1 MTSYLAE
8 DARLIRSE
16 LPDGVKPPG
25 DSDGLFVLYAVL
37 MRAKGE
43 RVTLS
48 DVHDAWAAW
57 TLATQGDHKSLV
69 PFESL
74 DPETQDEDS
83 PYVEAIRRA
92 ARRAARRRTTTVQ

>member
-1 MTSYLAE
+1 MTSYLTE
-8 DARLIRSE
+8 DASLIRSE
-16 LPDGVKPPG
+16 LPEGANPPA

-57 TLATQGDHKSLV
+57 TLTTQGDHISLM

-74 DPETQDEDS
+74 DPVTQHEDS

-92 ARRAARRRTTTVQ
+92 ARRRARKTD

>member
-1 MTSYLAE
+1 MNSYLTE
-8 DARLIRSE
+8 DAVLIRSE
-16 LPDGVKPPG
+16 LPEGVEPPAH
-25 DSDGLFVLYAVL
+25 SDGLFILYAVL

-43 RVTLS
+43 SVTLS

-57 TLATQGDHKSLV
+57 ILGTEGHHKSLV

-74 DPETQDEDS
+74 DPETQREDS

-92 ARRAARRRTTTVQ
+92 ARRRANPMH

>member
-1 MTSYLAE
+1 MSSYLTE
-8 DARLIRSE
+8 DAMLIRSE
-16 LPDGVKPPG
+16 LPEGVEPPV
-25 DSDGLFVLYAVL
+25 DSDGLFILYAVL

-43 RVTLS
+43 SVTLS

-57 TLATQGDHKSLV
+57 ILGTGSHHKPLV

-74 DPETQDEDS
+74 DPDSQRQDS

-92 ARRAARRRTTTVQ
+92 ARRRAKS